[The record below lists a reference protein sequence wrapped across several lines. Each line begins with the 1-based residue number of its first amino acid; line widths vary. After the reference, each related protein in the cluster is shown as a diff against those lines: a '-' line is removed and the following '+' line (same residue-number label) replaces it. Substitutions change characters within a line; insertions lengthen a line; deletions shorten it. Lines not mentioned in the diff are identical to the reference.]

1 MLGTFVFAQSCR
13 RLLWDKT
20 ESGVTNKKNYL
31 FILKRKNDIEIEW
44 RKTNRG
50 YDVVDVKNKFVKIEK
65 IGFLVRI
72 WLKLY

>member
-1 MLGTFVFAQSCR
+1 
-13 RLLWDKT
+13 LLWDKT

>member
-13 RLLWDKT
+13 RLLWYKT
-20 ESGVTNKKNYL
+20 KSGITNKKNYL

-50 YDVVDVKNKFVKIEK
+50 YNVVDVKNKFVKIEK